1 MIYTNKYT
9 TVANLYIPQED
20 ATSSHYTTSHMDITN
35 DIQQH
40 ITDTHNFI
48 FTDDLNALVFIH
60 LNALVFIHMNAL
72 VFIHLNALVFIHLNA
87 LVFIHLNTLV
97 FIHLNTLVF
106 IHLNALVFIHL
117 NTLVFIHLNTL
128 VFIHLNA
135 LVFIHVFIHD
145 HRRSTICNSNS
156 NSNHMTLN
164 TDIHSY
170 LHELGT
176 QDTPT
181 NTHCHQTF
189 HYKKTWSTKHS
200 LSLTLPIHHFQILP
214 IKTLIH

>member
-60 LNALVFIHMNAL
+60 LNALVFIH
-72 VFIHLNALVFIHLNA
+72 LNA
-87 LVFIHLNTLV
+87 
-97 FIHLNTLVF
+97 
-106 IHLNALVFIHL
+106 
-117 NTLVFIHLNTL
+117 LVFIHLNTL

-189 HYKKTWSTKHS
+189 HYKKTWST
-200 LSLTLPIHHFQILP
+200 F
-214 IKTLIH
+214 IKFNFTNTYTTFKYYQ